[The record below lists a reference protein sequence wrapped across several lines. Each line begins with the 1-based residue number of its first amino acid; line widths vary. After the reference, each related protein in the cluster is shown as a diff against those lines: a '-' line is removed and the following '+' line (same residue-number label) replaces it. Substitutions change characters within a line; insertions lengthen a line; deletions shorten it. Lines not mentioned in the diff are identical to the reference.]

1 MKAIVAVDLNWGIG
15 CDGKLLQY
23 ISEDMKFFKEKTT
36 GNVVVMGRETFESF
50 PGKNPLKDRVNI
62 VLSRNE
68 LFKDD
73 RLIVCN
79 SVEETLKELEKY
91 DSDKIFIIGGAT
103 IYKRFLPYCNELYVT
118 KVHNKQKAD
127 RFFPNIDSMKEW
139 KLIEESE
146 EKEYNN
152 IKYVFSKYINN
163 SKTIAEQ

>member
-23 ISEDMKFFKEKTT
+23 IPEDMKFFKEKTI

-73 RLIVCN
+73 RLVICR
-79 SVEETLKELEKY
+79 SVEETLKELKKY
-91 DSDKIFIIGGAT
+91 DDDKIFIIGGET
-103 IYKRFLPYCNELYVT
+103 IYKQFLPYCNELYVT
-118 KVHNKQKAD
+118 KVDNKQKAD
-127 RFFPNIDSMKEW
+127 RFFPNIDILKEW
-139 KLIEESE
+139 QLVEESE

-152 IKYVFSKYINN
+152 IRYVFSRYINK
-163 SKTIAEQ
+163 SL